1 MFPRTILGNLEKWAN
16 KLHRKPLILRGAR
29 QVGKTTA
36 IDLFSREFDQYLK
49 LNLEKLPDRK
59 LFEQNLSVKELLQ
72 AIRLHL
78 NQPMLPGRILL
89 FIDEIQNSPEAIHAM
104 RYFYEEENP
113 NLYVVS
119 AGSLLET
126 LIAKGNISF
135 PVGRVEYQ
143 FMWPLSFSEF
153 LRAEGLTEAYEC
165 FHATPIPGFAHEILL
180 KEFRRY
186 MFIGGMPEIVSR
198 YIETD
203 DITSLSPIYQSL
215 LISFQ
220 DDVEKYARSGAAA
233 GILRHA
239 IKTLPFEAGK
249 RIHFHGFGN
258 SNYGSREMGEALRTL
273 EKAMLLHL
281 LYPTT
286 ATQLPLI
293 PNRKRSP
300 RLQFLDTG
308 LLCSALGLQGG
319 LFEAMELNAVYN
331 GILAEHIVGQELLGI
346 SDGSS
351 VPVFWVREKRQA
363 NAEVDFLLKYK
374 SQVIPVEIK
383 SGKPGILRS
392 LHAFIEQSGA
402 RIAVRLYSGGF
413 HVQEAITPVQ
423 RVRYTLYN
431 LPLYMASRLPEYLG

>member
-1 MFPRTILGNLEKWAN
+1 MFPRTILDNLEQWAN
-16 KLHRKPLILRGAR
+16 KSHRKPLILRGAR

-36 IDLFSREFDQYLK
+36 IDLFSRHFDQYLK
-49 LNLEKLPDRK
+49 LNLDQMPDRK

-78 NQPMLPGRILL
+78 NQPVALGRTLL
-89 FIDEIQNSPEAIHAM
+89 FIDEIQDSPEAIHAM
-104 RYFYEEENP
+104 RYFHEEGNP
-113 NLYVVS
+113 NLYVVG

-126 LIAKGNISF
+126 LIARGNVSF

-153 LRAEGLTEAYEC
+153 LQAEGLTEAHEC
-165 FHATPIPGFAHEILL
+165 FHATPIPAFAHETLL

-198 YIETD
+198 YIETN
-203 DITSLSPIYQSL
+203 DITSLSSIYQSL

-220 DDVEKYARSGAAA
+220 DDVEKYARSGSAA

-286 ATQLPLI
+286 ATELPLT

-308 LLCSALGLQGG
+308 LLCAAVGLQGR
-319 LFEAMELNAVYN
+319 LFEPVELNAVYN

-374 SQVIPVEIK
+374 SRVIPVEVK
-383 SGKPGILRS
+383 SGKPGSLRS
-392 LHAFIEQSGA
+392 LHAFIEQSG
-402 RIAVRLYSGGF
+402 ITTAVRLYSGGF
-413 HVQEAITPVQ
+413 HVQEAVTPVQ
-423 RVRYTLYN
+423 RVRYTLHN
-431 LPLYMASRLPEYLG
+431 LPLYMASRLLEYL